1 MPVTRLIWVGCVMK
15 IFKYFYV
22 GVLRMNGGTKWKG
35 FFLLHLRHIT
45 VINSYIT
52 STQRILQT
60 VELLKEK

>member
-1 MPVTRLIWVGCVMK
+1 MK

-35 FFLLHLRHIT
+35 FFLFHLRRIT